1 LGRQA
6 DAESTMKKAI
16 ALRSDNWNGYNSLG
30 SFYLR
35 ATRYPEAAEAF
46 RKVLEL
52 TPDNAAAYSNLGVA
66 LNRMQDR
73 AGARKMYEKAIELNP
88 TYAIY
93 SNLAGLY
100 YLDGAFQKEK
110 FQTACNHALKL
121 AEADAQR
128 DPNNAEKQGA
138 VSYLSAELGDRQK
151 AVGRITSALTLAPDS
166 GDVLYRAALVYQ
178 ALGEKPTALKYLS
191 EALVHGYTKE
201 RVRQDPDWRSL
212 RDDTA
217 FQALIR

>member
-100 YLDGAFQKEK
+100 YLDGAFQKAADTYEKALKLNDRDYRPWTGLASSYQALGRKEK
-110 FQTACNHALKL
+110 FQAACNHALKL

-128 DPNNAEKQGA
+128 DFAMFSKGPPTVSA
-138 VSYLSAELGDRQK
+138 VALWMFSGLQKTMVSNHLSAAAEISKSLILCRLWSLGH
-151 AVGRITSALTLAPDS
+151 GRLP
-166 GDVLYRAALVYQ
+166 
-178 ALGEKPTALKYLS
+178 K
-191 EALVHGYTKE
+191 
-201 RVRQDPDWRSL
+201 
-212 RDDTA
+212 
-217 FQALIR
+217 